1 MSVADQVRID
11 TAPGAA
17 GWLSPSI
24 AFGLCAGILVALIA
38 GVFLMGEGTFLDKA
52 PVPLRKPLD
61 LIDKSQLGPY
71 QVVDAVILPDEM
83 VEALGT
89 REYIQWVVQDTRRS
103 VSDPLRYGI
112 LFVTYYTGG
121 RTNVPHTPERCH
133 LGANWATKSKWDMS
147 LQVPSLDD
155 PAKPVEVPVRALVFN
170 KAGELD
176 VQEQTVVY
184 TFYANCGF
192 ACSTN
197 EIRFWL
203 NRPGVQKAFFSKVEV
218 TFAGGAMGISNP
230 NPQKAAEAAGELLET
245 VLPVLVRDHWP
256 REQELQ

>member
-1 MSVADQVRID
+1 VSVADRVRID
-11 TAPGAA
+11 AGPGAPK
-17 GWLSPSI
+17 GLSPNI
-24 AFGLCAGILVALIA
+24 AFGLCAGILAALA
-38 GVFLMGEGTFLDKA
+38 VSVFMVGKGTFLDKD
-52 PVPLRKPLD
+52 PVPLRKPLEQ
-61 LIDKSQLGPY
+61 LNKSQLGPY
-71 QVVDAVILPDEM
+71 QVVDAAILPDE
-83 VEALGT
+83 VIEALGT
-89 REYIQWVVQDTRRS
+89 REYIQWILQDTRCANN
-103 VSDPLRYGI
+103 DPLRYAI

-133 LGANWATKSKWDMS
+133 LGANWATKAKWDES
-147 LQVPSLDD
+147 LEIPSLAD
-155 PAKPVEVPVRALVFN
+155 PAKPVTVPARVLVFN
-170 KAGELD
+170 KAGQID

-218 TFAGGAMGISNP
+218 TFAGGAMGTSNP
-230 NPQKAAEAAGELLET
+230 NPEKAAAAARELLGT